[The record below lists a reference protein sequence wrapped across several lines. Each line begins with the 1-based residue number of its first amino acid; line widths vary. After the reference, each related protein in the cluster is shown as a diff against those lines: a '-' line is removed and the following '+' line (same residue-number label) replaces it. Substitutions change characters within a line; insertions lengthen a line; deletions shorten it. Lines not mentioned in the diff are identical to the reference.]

1 ISKRLVLYIQIQTCL
16 TLCVCVCL
24 ILRIYSRKKA
34 LIEKD
39 CSQALHKL
47 ASQYLKREWS
57 GAPSEEQKDSSRNVW
72 AVWRSYLEG
81 VMKVSQSRINRCEN
95 YRNQISDPVKTFRA
109 QKDLQLK
116 KVNTSRD
123 TLH

>member
-1 ISKRLVLYIQIQTCL
+1 IILKPSKMKGSFFFIRTDL
-16 TLCVCVCL
+16 
-24 ILRIYSRKKA
+24 
-34 LIEKD
+34 EKF
-39 CSQALHKL
+39 SIASLALHKL
-47 ASQYLKREWS
+47 ASQYLKRECS
-57 GAPSEEQKDSSRNVW
+57 GAPSEEQRDSRNVW
-72 AVWRSYLEG
+72 A
-81 VMKVSQSRINRCEN
+81 N